1 MRGKCRA
8 LKTSSSVL
16 RSGEN
21 QAVGDEETLTKTKK
35 FTTWRKSVN
44 SKAIEETVYFDK
56 MATNSSMRKYQVKN
70 QK

>member
-1 MRGKCRA
+1 M
-8 LKTSSSVL
+8 
-16 RSGEN
+16 
-21 QAVGDEETLTKTKK
+21 GDEETLTKTKK